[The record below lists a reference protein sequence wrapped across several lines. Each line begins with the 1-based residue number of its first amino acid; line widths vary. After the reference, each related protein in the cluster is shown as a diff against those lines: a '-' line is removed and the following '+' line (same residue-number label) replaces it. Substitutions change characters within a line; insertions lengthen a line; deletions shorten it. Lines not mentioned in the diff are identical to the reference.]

1 MQVRG
6 RPPHIS
12 LYLPISPRCEN
23 DFQID
28 IATAE
33 GRAEYK
39 RIIDRAAELGLEQVR
54 GWSALRGGSAP

>member
-6 RPPHIS
+6 RPPYIS

-39 RIIDRAAELGLEQVR
+39 RIIDRAAELEGILLFFSIFLLGL
-54 GWSALRGGSAP
+54 WPT

>member
-1 MQVRG
+1 MPCATMKG
-6 RPPHIS
+6 A
-12 LYLPISPRCEN
+12 LAYYGRCEN

-39 RIIDRAAELGLEQVR
+39 RIIDRAAELGLKQVS
-54 GWSALRGGSAP
+54 GCSAPRGVAR